1 MTDRVK
7 KAAGVSGRTLG
18 QGMHLWSSR
27 AERKSVVSGSSVRFE
42 DGVWVWE
49 RIGSEENMALQT
61 LLTSLQCVLRT
72 AGSHEKLLA

>member
-49 RIGSEENMALQT
+49 RIGSEDKHGLANVVNK
-61 LLTSLQCVLRT
+61 LTMCPEDSRIP
-72 AGSHEKLLA
+72 

>member
-1 MTDRVK
+1 MK

-18 QGMHLWSSR
+18 QGIHLWSSR

-49 RIGSEENMALQT
+49 RIGSEDKHGLANVVNK
-61 LLTSLQCVLRT
+61 LTMCPEDSRIP
-72 AGSHEKLLA
+72 